1 MPRIFYLDGTA
12 NSLGMLRAVVPLTEL
27 AALLSQEKPSY
38 LGVRFPR
45 CTERGSP
52 TTLIEITAEEEQ
64 PAWPM
69 GYYRL
74 SIVPLQFEDT
84 LKSIEH

>member
-1 MPRIFYLDGTA
+1 VPRIFYLDGTA

-27 AALLSQEKPSY
+27 ADLLSEEKPSY
-38 LGVRFPR
+38 LGRRFPR
-45 CTERGSP
+45 SAERCSP
-52 TTLIEITAEEEQ
+52 STLIEITADEEQ